1 MVGHADCAA
10 CGDQTQTK
18 AVSPYEEVA
27 ATFCDQCKH
36 VVAVLHELVDAPR
49 PMAQAA
55 LQMNALGR
63 LRRVEQVTQELI
75 RRGILSARMV
85 QAGWTDIGDALGM
98 TGDEAKDRYPLR
110 RAEDANGGW
119 S

>member
-1 MVGHADCAA
+1 MARSFGELRLVRGEDGGKAVGHGACAA
-10 CGDQTQTK
+10 CGEETQTK

-36 VVAVLHELVDAPR
+36 VVAVLHELVDAPG

-85 QAGWTDIGDALGM
+85 QAGWADIGDALGM
-98 TGDEAKDRYPLR
+98 TG
-110 RAEDANGGW
+110 
-119 S
+119 